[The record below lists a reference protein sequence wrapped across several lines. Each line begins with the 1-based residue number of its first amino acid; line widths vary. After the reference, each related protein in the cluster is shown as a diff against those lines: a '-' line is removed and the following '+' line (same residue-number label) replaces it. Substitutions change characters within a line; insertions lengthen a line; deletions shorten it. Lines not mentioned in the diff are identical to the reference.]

1 MLKRAL
7 SLLSLS
13 LISLTLS
20 AGCGVDDPAVD
31 DGAPSAAAGRAAL
44 STSGQSIRTPSGT
57 TFISDPVHHVVYRQI
72 SFNDPLVIIA
82 GASNQPGY
90 VDGAAAASRLNT
102 PNGLAYDAAQNVL
115 YVADVGNRAVRKIV
129 LGGSR
134 TVTTAVTSAQAVSA
148 GLAAGF
154 ASVSSLGVRG
164 VGVGQSGR
172 LYITDSTNQV
182 VWMKP
187 ANSTLR
193 LHAGSPG
200 LSGNN
205 DGVGTAARFFNPD
218 LIAVS
223 ANGGLVTV
231 SEPDRCRV
239 RLIETGGQVST
250 LSSGGC

>member
-1 MLKRAL
+1 M
-7 SLLSLS
+7 
-13 LISLTLS
+13 
-20 AGCGVDDPAVD
+20 
-31 DGAPSAAAGRAAL
+31 PSAL
-44 STSGQSIRTPSGT
+44 TTSSCQGGT
-57 TFISDPVHHVVYRQI
+57 
-72 SFNDPLVIIA
+72 
-82 GASNQPGY
+82 
-90 VDGAAAASRLNT
+90 GAAAAAVGGVS
-102 PNGLAYDAAQNVL
+102 GLGIAQAFLVKGQGFVIGTTREVAAEVGKAMGEAWQATSAEMAA
-115 YVADVGNRAVRKIV
+115 ADPMTKRVVDSFQSFLLKAQPYAEMFDGRTLAMRKIV